1 MKYPKCFLSVGIVAF
16 GVILGA
22 IFQEELFSAFLLELT
37 GLVIMVPLTLI
48 VALIALGFVLARR
61 PIANLLSFSLVVCLS
76 SIASLFCFMKTGCL
90 INNWKVDAVDSYVA
104 RAVPVLD
111 RIKHEEGLY
120 PSKLPVHLLGEPPE
134 LLRNYGSYDANGS
147 TFKFEYLNE
156 PAEWAG
162 GEGLIE
168 FDSATRKWMDDR

>member
-1 MKYPKCFLSVGIVAF
+1 MKYLKHVLSLVIVSVGVIQ
-16 GVILGA
+16 GVILQNDLFGDYLWTLEGLA
-22 IFQEELFSAFLLELT
+22 IFVPLSLLI
-37 GLVIMVPLTLI
+37 GLV
-48 VALIALGFVLARR
+48 ALGFVLARR
-61 PIANLLSFSLVVCLS
+61 RIGKILSYSLVISCSCVASLVV
-76 SIASLFCFMKTGCL
+76 FEMTGGL
-90 INNWKVDAVDSYVA
+90 IDRWKVDAVENYVA
-104 RAVPVLD
+104 RAVPLLD
-111 RIKHEEGLY
+111 QIKQKEGAY
-120 PSKLPVHLLGEPPE
+120 PPELPVDRLGEPPE